1 MSKIHLLPSTLD
13 GIKRRAKT
21 IKRERNLSHHQA
33 LDEAA
38 RQAGFENIR
47 HAQRAIPRQVPSD
60 RLPHPVYL
68 TAYWRQRDGHAGS
81 ETLRFV
87 LPAPL
92 SAFGTAAALRRARN
106 LDGFKLEFSDHLER
120 EVNLETQGDARMAL
134 FAAARTLKFMGS
146 TGLRPA
152 PRTLE
157 DKLSARF
164 HSLPGRDH
172 PSCWLDATS
181 GDWVFL
187 SEPYGPA
194 VGAGPKLDAL
204 LAWVNAAGLQL
215 VDTSWEGLYS
225 PGSTRPF
232 LYTES
237 PTLASR
243 LQHQLSGLPTERPK
257 GEAPVWTGLSGPYEP
272 FVSLERE
279 RQGRP
284 RRPRPEPAERGV
296 VRAGALPYGA
306 TRGGMRSRWRPA
318 KPMPLPSHL
327 TIGPLLAALSNSDLP
342 KVATRRLA
350 EVRTDLDDWL
360 QMEYPGDKMTDE
372 QFRAAYYGEY
382 RAPISSRP
390 AQLAAIDRILAVLE
404 GGYLNC
410 SPRRQLAKRLA
421 EARVRIATA

>member
-1 MSKIHLLPSTLD
+1 MSNIHVLPSTLD

-21 IKRERNLSHHQA
+21 IKRELNLSHHQA

-47 HAQRAIPRQVPSD
+47 HAQRAIPRQAPNG

-68 TAYWRQRDGHAGS
+68 SAYWRQRDGRAGC
-81 ETLRFV
+81 ETLRLL

-120 EVNLETQGDARMAL
+120 EVNLETQGDARL
-134 FAAARTLKFMGS
+134 VVLAAARTLKFMAA
-146 TGLRPA
+146 TGLQPA
-152 PRTLE
+152 SRALE
-157 DKLSARF
+157 DKLWARF

-172 PSCWLDATS
+172 GSCWVDATS
-181 GDWVFL
+181 GEGVFL
-187 SEPYGPA
+187 NEPYGHA
-194 VGAGPKLDAL
+194 SNAGASLDGL
-204 LAWVNAAGLQL
+204 LAWVDAAGLQL
-215 VDTSWEGLYS
+215 VDTAWEGLYS

-232 LYTES
+232 LYTE
-237 PTLASR
+237 TLALASR
-243 LQHQLSGLPTERPK
+243 LQQQLNGLPAERPT
-257 GEAPVWTGLSGPYEP
+257 GESPAWTGRSGAYEP

-284 RRPRPEPAERGV
+284 RRPRPEPAQRGV

-306 TRGGMRSRWRPA
+306 PRGGMRSRWRPA

-342 KVATRRLA
+342 EVASRRLR

-382 RAPISSRP
+382 RAPIATRT
-390 AQLAAIDRILAVLE
+390 AQLAAVDRILALLE
-404 GGYLNC
+404 DGYSNC
-410 SPRRQLAKRLA
+410 APRRQVAKRLA
-421 EARVRIATA
+421 DARVRIAAV